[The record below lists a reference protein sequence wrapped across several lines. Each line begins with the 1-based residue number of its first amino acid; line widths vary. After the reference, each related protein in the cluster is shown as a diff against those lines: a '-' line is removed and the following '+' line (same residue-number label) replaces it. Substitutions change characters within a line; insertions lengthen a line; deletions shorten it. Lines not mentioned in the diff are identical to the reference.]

1 MTHAH
6 FWLKRKEIEKQ
17 CEEWIADMEKQVES
31 DPKGSKAVAVSLI
44 VLKVDC
50 HNEIDYTYNRVLFL
64 NFNVFPSFYSNSLFA
79 AILNKS

>member
-1 MTHAH
+1 VSKVNRRVFNLTVDFFFQVTHAH

-44 VLKVDC
+44 VLKVEC
-50 HNEIDYTYNRVLFL
+50 HNVIDCTMH
-64 NFNVFPSFYSNSLFA
+64 
-79 AILNKS
+79 I